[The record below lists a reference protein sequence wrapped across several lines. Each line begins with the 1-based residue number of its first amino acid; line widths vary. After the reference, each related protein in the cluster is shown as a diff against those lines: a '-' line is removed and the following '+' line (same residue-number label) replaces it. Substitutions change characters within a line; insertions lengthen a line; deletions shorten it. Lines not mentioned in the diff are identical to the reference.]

1 MFLASKVRLLSA
13 AATQFVQPCAPE
25 CVCVRACVRA
35 CVCVCVCACAC
46 VCVYVCVFVS
56 FQNLCTIFFL
66 CMHTPSLP
74 HPFTYSHPCI
84 QSLGV
89 CILLHSLTHS
99 PTHTHASNLSPPSFQ
114 VTPFFT
120 HGLHSHPIV
129 CLTLSPRPCLNSHT
143 SLRTN
148 PPMFQRLPPLKLH
161 LCSNSTPHSTCV
173 PPPSTSQTPTVFRFH
188 S

>member
-1 MFLASKVRLLSA
+1 MQLLHNLCNHVRLS
-13 AATQFVQPCAPE
+13 VCA
-25 CVCVRACVRA
+25 CVRACVRA
-35 CVCVCVCACAC
+35 CVFVCVRVRAC
-46 VCVYVCVFVS
+46 VCMCVSS
-56 FQNLCTIFFL
+56 FHFKTCVQSFF
-66 CMHTPSLP
+66 C
-74 HPFTYSHPCI
+74 
-84 QSLGV
+84 V
-89 CILLHSLTHS
+89 CILLHFLTHS

-161 LCSNSTPHSTCV
+161 LCSNSTPNSTCV